1 MSRSGSAAPAPRI
14 GYRAPVSGGEPP
26 KAGAAM
32 NAAVRAIALAWRESP
47 WTLGLSVLIS
57 LAAGI
62 SMPIAAWE
70 TKAVLDA
77 ISGPHPGGLPVRA
90 AVLVCV
96 AGIVSTV
103 LPVAGN
109 YLQGAARRTIA
120 LRVQDQLFRAVNRF
134 QGLARFEDPAF
145 QDRLR
150 MAQLGGLQAPSQ
162 LVNSIVSL
170 LRSAMTIVGFV
181 AGAAAVSPPAAVL
194 VVAAAVPGMYAQLV
208 SGRRRVQGV
217 WRNGP
222 ALRRRM
228 LAQSLLADPRAV
240 KEVRAFGLGDFF
252 RERVHRD
259 QRLINSVERSIELRV
274 VRTQALSGA
283 AGALL
288 TAAVTAWA
296 LWRAA
301 SGQFSV
307 GDVTVLLAG
316 TAGVQGALTGSAGS
330 VSDAH
335 TSAVMYAGFR
345 EVVSAGPDL
354 PVPVSPRR
362 PGRLEQG
369 IELRDVWFRYSPT
382 ADWVLRGVDLRIPA
396 GQATAVVGENGAGK
410 STLVKLLCRMY
421 EPERGMITWD
431 GTDIRL
437 LDPAA
442 LRRRVGVL
450 FQDYMTYAMTAAENI
465 GVGEVSTLEPGPP
478 DLGRIRAAAHAA
490 GIDAELAALPDGYD
504 TMLGRMFA
512 APGASSGPTPAA
524 GAASAGA
531 ASVRRSAIA
540 GPVRST
546 PGTSLSGG
554 QWQRVALAR
563 ALLRGE
569 ADLLVLDEPS
579 SGLDAVAEGQI
590 HTRIGE
596 LRAGRTSLLIS
607 HRLAAVRAA
616 DQIVVLREGRIVERG
631 DHEGLML
638 ADGVYAQLFRTQAAG
653 YQLTPADP
661 SGGRR

>member
-1 MSRSGSAAPAPRI
+1 MPR
-14 GYRAPVSGGEPP
+14 
-26 KAGAAM
+26 AGAAV

-57 LAAGI
+57 LAAGV

-96 AGIVSTV
+96 AGVVATV

-120 LRVQDQLFRAVNRF
+120 LRVQDDLFRAVNRF

-150 MAQLGGLQAPSQ
+150 IAQMGGLQAPSQ
-162 LVNSIVSL
+162 LVNSIVAL

-194 VVAAAVPGMYAQLV
+194 VVAAAVPGMYAQMV

-274 VRTQALSGA
+274 VRTQALCGA

-301 SGQFSV
+301 SGHFSV
-307 GDVTVLLAG
+307 GDVTVLLSA

-335 TSAVMYAGFR
+335 TSALMYASFQ
-345 EVVSAGPDL
+345 EVATAGPDL
-354 PVPVSPRR
+354 PVPVPPRR
-362 PGRLEQG
+362 PARLEQG

-396 GQATAVVGENGAGK
+396 GRSTAVVGENGAGK

-421 EPERGMITWD
+421 DPVRGSILWD
-431 GTDIRL
+431 GVD
-437 LDPAA
+437 
-442 LRRRVGVL
+442 LREFEPGELRERIGTVL
-450 FQDYMTYAMTAAENI
+450 QDFMCYDMTALENI
-465 GVGEVSTLEPGPP
+465 GVG
-478 DLGRIRAAAHAA
+478 DLGAADPERCEEAARRAGVHDFIS
-490 GIDAELAALPDGYD
+490 GLPRGYH
-504 TMLGRMFA
+504 TMLSRIHVEDGGDA
-512 APGASSGPTPAA
+512 DEGVVP
-524 GAASAGA
+524 
-531 ASVRRSAIA
+531 
-540 GPVRST
+540 
-546 PGTSLSGG
+546 SGG
-554 QWQRVALAR
+554 QWQRIAVAR
-563 ALLRGE
+563 GLLRS
-569 ADLLVLDEPS
+569 DRDVLILDEPS
-579 SGLDAVAEGQI
+579 SGLDPRAEAEV
-590 HTRIGE
+590 HRV
-596 LRAGRTSLLIS
+596 LRDLRRGSASLLIS
-607 HRLAAVRAA
+607 HRLGAVRDA
-616 DQIVVLREGRIVERG
+616 DEIVVLAGGQVAERG
-631 DHEGLML
+631 THEELL
-638 ADGVYAQLFRTQAAG
+638 ALGGGYAEMFETQAEG
-653 YQLTPADP
+653 YQSTTVVATAAPTTVA
-661 SGGRR
+661 GRAG